1 MLSRENIGRA
11 LVAIFE
17 VSRGHTVLAAYRKH
31 CAARLGDV
39 LGHRTL
45 VGTLDAYAETISV
58 VDSEQNSFELPFD
71 SSTPLGE
78 VARIPA
84 SADALSAGRALAVS
98 AVLGE
103 RVGAFLGI
111 AFEEGEELDG
121 GALIDLAFQLT
132 LAMEVILERAE
143 AYREAEV
150 MANEARAKAELLA
163 TVSHEIRTPLNAII
177 NLPER
182 IRREFENGFS
192 GNEDVVL
199 RSVGMLERSGSHL
212 LNLVNDILDVS
223 RIDAGE
229 MRLRPGE
236 TSARQALEDAIASC
250 QTLAEQ
256 RAIRIDVECD
266 DSAGVLLADP
276 LRLTQIL
283 TNLVTNGVKYS
294 RERSRVTVR
303 ALDAGDRVCFS
314 VEDRGI
320 GIGLKDQERIFERY
334 IRLQSDP
341 SDQESSGSGLGL
353 HITRKLVELHEGSIW
368 VESELGRGS
377 TFHVELPRRARSLEM
392 LTDMHQPPLPPPTT
406 GQDHTIL
413 LVDDDAMVLE
423 TAELLLEEL
432 GHALVCTTD
441 VQRIDELIQNHRPS
455 LMLLDV
461 SMNGVNGLEV
471 LKRLRHDF
479 DEYQLPVLVSSGH
492 PLEARDLEA
501 LGAGWLPKPWRRVD
515 LLEAVSRRL
524 RHTENPTQ
532 GPTRTS

>member
-1 MLSRENIGRA
+1 MLNRENIGRA

-17 VSRGHTVLAAYRKH
+17 MSRGHTTLAAYRRS
-31 CAARLGDV
+31 CAARLGSV
-39 LGHRTL
+39 LGRRTL
-45 VGTLDAYAETISV
+45 VGTLDAYQETISV
-58 VDSEQNSFELPFD
+58 AESEHHTFELPFD

-78 VARIPA
+78 LTVIPA
-84 SADALSAGRALAVS
+84 GPDPLSAGQPVAVS

-111 AFEEGEELDG
+111 ACDDGEVIDG
-121 GALIDLAFQLT
+121 RSLVDLAFQLT

-150 MANEARAKAELLA
+150 MANEARAKADLLA

-182 IRREFENGFS
+182 IRQEFDGGFS
-192 GNEDVVL
+192 GNEEVVL
-199 RSVGMLERSGSHL
+199 RSVSMLERSGAHL

-223 RIDAGE
+223 RIEAGE

-236 TSARQALEDAIASC
+236 IPARQVLEDAIASC
-250 QTLAEQ
+250 QPLAED
-256 RAIRIDVECD
+256 RSVAIEVECD
-266 DSAGVLLADP
+266 ERAGELLADP

-294 RERSRVTVR
+294 REHERVTVR

-320 GIGLKDQERIFERY
+320 GISIKDQERIFERY
-334 IRLQSDP
+334 IRLQSDL
-341 SDQESSGSGLGL
+341 SEDESSGSGLGL

-392 LTDMHQPPLPPPTT
+392 LRGIGERAVTPPRA

-413 LVDDDAMVLE
+413 LVDDDATVLE

-441 VQRIDELIQNHRPS
+441 VRRIDELIQDHRPS

-461 SMNGVNGLEV
+461 SMNGVNGLDI
-471 LKRLRHDF
+471 LKRLRVDF
-479 DEYQLPVLVSSGH
+479 DEHELPVLVSSGH

-515 LLEAVSRRL
+515 LLDAVSRRM
-524 RHTENPTQ
+524 R
-532 GPTRTS
+532 SA